1 MSNDVGLVH
10 FVLPKKYKVHD
21 LSETDITFP
30 FVIFHVMWNTAKCS
44 SFTCYIYMELVDGTT
59 H

>member
-21 LSETDITFP
+21 LSETDTAFP
-30 FVIFHVMWNTAKCS
+30 FVKLHVMWNTAKCS
-44 SFTCYIYMELVDGTT
+44 SFICCIHVELVDGTT